1 MRCLEC
7 GAEIAELAQV
17 CARCGAPVG
26 YQPLAADPAA
36 AQPAG
41 RSVPSRLLLIAVG
54 VAMALGVGAGLLIT
68 GLAHSRSSV
77 SSNPTASQL
86 SDGQLRAGDCLTG
99 SNLSLGT
106 NSDWPDTV
114 AAVPCTHWHIGEVF
128 FAGNAWPQSMAYP
141 GDDKVDSQSQAR
153 CDAAFLKYDG
163 TAYPDSMYNYDYIDP
178 DNTTWPADDRWL
190 VCVAYDATSAQPDG
204 APVNY
209 SIKGSSR

>member
-1 MRCLEC
+1 M
-7 GAEIAELAQV
+7 AQV

-26 YQPLAADPAA
+26 YQPPAEGPAA

-68 GLAHSRSSV
+68 GLAHWTSSV
-77 SSNPTASQL
+77 SDPTASQV
-86 SDGQLRAGDCLTG
+86 SDGQLRSGDCLTG
-99 SNLSLGT
+99 SNLSLDT

-114 AAVPCTHWHIGEVF
+114 AVVPCTHWHIAEVF

-141 GDDKVDSQSQAR
+141 GDNKVNSRSEAR

-163 TAYPDSMYNYDYIDP
+163 IAYPNSMFTYDYIVP
-178 DNTTWPADDRWL
+178 DNTTWPAGDRWM
-190 VCVAYDATSAQPDG
+190 VCVAYDATSAYPGG

>member
-7 GAEIAELAQV
+7 GAETAQV
-17 CARCGAPVG
+17 CARCGAPDG
-26 YQPLAADPAA
+26 YQPPASYAAA
-36 AQPAG
+36 AQPAA
-41 RSVPSRLLLIAVG
+41 RSVPSRLLLTAVG

-77 SSNPTASQL
+77 FSDPTASQV
-86 SDGQLRAGDCLTG
+86 SEGQLRSGDCLTG
-99 SNLSLGT
+99 SNLGLD
-106 NSDWPDTV
+106 NDSDWPDTV
-114 AAVPCTHWHIGEVF
+114 AMVPCTHWHIGEVF

-141 GDDKVDSQSQAR
+141 DDDKVNSRSVAL

-163 TAYPDSMYNYDYIDP
+163 SAYPDSMFYYAYVVP
-178 DNTTWPADDRWL
+178 DNSTWPAGDRRV
-190 VCVAYDATSAQPDG
+190 VCVAYDPTSAYPGG